1 MSKQSYR
8 INTAVVLFLAA
19 TLAACGRDAVAPQLT
34 GRSPVSAPS
43 LLLAPGEFN
52 RTIVDSTD
60 SAGNHVTVTE
70 WAAGIYTQSDGVTAS
85 VASVTVKTVVPPTNG
100 SGSCITSTVVSTETT
115 AGWTA
120 TVKKPGG
127 CDKEIVV
134 ALENDT
140 TNQKAEFRYLV
151 IFGKT
156 RIDAGS
162 VR

>member
-1 MSKQSYR
+1 MSNQSYR
-8 INTAVVLFLAA
+8 ITTAAVFFLAA
-19 TLAACGRDAVAPQLT
+19 TLAACSRDTVAPELAA
-34 GRSPVSAPS
+34 RAPLVAPS

-52 RTIVDSTD
+52 RTLVDSTD
-60 SAGNHVTVTE
+60 SAGNHITIAE
-70 WAAGIYTQSDGVTAS
+70 WAAGIYTQPDGVTGS

-100 SGSCITSTVVSTETT
+100 SGSCITSTVISIDTT
-115 AGWTA
+115 PGWRA
-120 TVKKPGG
+120 TVRKPGG

-134 ALENDT
+134 GLENDT

-156 RIDAGS
+156 RIDAGA

>member
-1 MSKQSYR
+1 MSNPSFR
-8 INTAVVLFLAA
+8 ISSFAVLVFAGMV
-19 TLAACGRDAVAPQLT
+19 AACGRDTVSPDLTARAPLV
-34 GRSPVSAPS
+34 GPS

-52 RTIVDSTD
+52 HTIVDSTD
-60 SAGNHVTVTE
+60 SAGNQITVTE
-70 WAAGIYTQSDGVTAS
+70 WAAGTYAQPDGVTAS

-120 TVKKPGG
+120 TIKKPGG

-134 ALENDT
+134 ALENDST
-140 TNQKAEFRYLV
+140 KQKAEFKYLV
-151 IFGKT
+151 VFGKT
-156 RIDAGS
+156 RIDVGA

>member
-1 MSKQSYR
+1 MSNQSYR
-8 INTAVVLFLAA
+8 ISTAAVLFVAGM
-19 TLAACGRDAVAPQLT
+19 LAACGRDAVSPDLAPRAPIV
-34 GRSPVSAPS
+34 GPS

-52 RTIVDSTD
+52 HTIVDSTD

-70 WAAGIYTQSDGVTAS
+70 WAAGTYTQPDGVTAS

-115 AGWTA
+115 PGWTA
-120 TVKKPGG
+120 TIKKPGG

-134 ALENDT
+134 TLENDT

-151 IFGKT
+151 VFGKT
-156 RIDAGS
+156 RIDVGA

>member
-1 MSKQSYR
+1 MSNLSYR
-8 INTAVVLFLAA
+8 ISTSAVLVLAV
-19 TLAACGRDAVAPQLT
+19 TLAACGRDTVAPELT
-34 GRSPVSAPS
+34 TRAPIAAPS

-70 WAAGIYTQSDGVTAS
+70 WAAGIYTQADGMTAS

-100 SGSCITSTVVSTETT
+100 SGSCITSTVVSTDTT
-115 AGWTA
+115 LGWTA

-156 RIDAGS
+156 RIDAGA

>member
-1 MSKQSYR
+1 MSNQSYR
-8 INTAVVLFLAA
+8 LSTSTLLFLAA
-19 TLAACGRDAVAPQLT
+19 TLAACGRETVATQPAART
-34 GRSPVSAPS
+34 PVSAPS

-52 RTIVDSTD
+52 NTLVDSTD
-60 SAGNHVTVTE
+60 SAGNHIMVTE
-70 WAAGIYTQSDGVTAS
+70 WAAGTYTQPDGVTAS
-85 VASVTVKTVVPPTNG
+85 VASVTVKTVIPPTNG

-115 AGWTA
+115 PGWTA
-120 TVKKPGG
+120 TIKKPGG

-134 ALENDT
+134 GLENAT

-156 RIDAGS
+156 RIDAGA

>member
-1 MSKQSYR
+1 MSNQSHR
-8 INTAVVLFLAA
+8 LSISAILLLAA
-19 TLAACGRDAVAPQLT
+19 TLAACGRETPPTQPTIRTPVAV
-34 GRSPVSAPS
+34 PS

-52 RTIVDSTD
+52 STLVDSTD

-70 WAAGIYTQSDGVTAS
+70 WAAGIYTQPDGVTAS
-85 VASVTVKTVVPPTNG
+85 VASVTVKTIVPPTNG

-115 AGWTA
+115 PGWTA
-120 TVKKPGG
+120 TIKKPGG

-134 ALENDT
+134 SLENPT

-156 RIDAGS
+156 RIDAGA